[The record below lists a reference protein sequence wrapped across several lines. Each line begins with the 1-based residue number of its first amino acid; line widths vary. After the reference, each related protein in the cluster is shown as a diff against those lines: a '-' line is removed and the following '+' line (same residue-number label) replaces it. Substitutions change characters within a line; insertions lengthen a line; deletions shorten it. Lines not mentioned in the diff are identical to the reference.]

1 MLKLDSRLI
10 ALALSAAVA
19 AALIAAALTF
29 SDVFRKAGPPGADA
43 YGPPQFS
50 FRVASF
56 AELPGW
62 SEDDPAEAIPAL
74 RRSCARIL
82 TLAPDAPANPAEA
95 LGAAAGVS
103 SVAGSAAAWRR
114 VCLAA
119 LALPDGSQAAA
130 RLFFEE
136 QFRPLKIV
144 AIRPPTPGGPA
155 ADQPPLIEERG
166 LFTGYYEPVIEAS
179 PRRTPD
185 FSAPVLARPDDL
197 VMVDLGRFRPE
208 LAGERIAGY
217 VQGGALHP
225 YPDHRAINEGV
236 LEGRAEPLAWLRPDD
251 LFFMQIQG
259 SGRLRFEDGREIRVG
274 YDGQNGHPYFA
285 IGRALIERGVVSRE
299 AMSMQA
305 IRDWLARAAP
315 EDARALRELN
325 PSYVFFR
332 MLPIEDPALGPP
344 GAEGVSLT
352 PGRSLAVDRRY
363 HPFGAPV
370 WVALDGEGDPSG
382 FSRLMIA
389 QDAGGAIKGPIR
401 GDVFFGAGEEAG
413 ATAGAFRVE
422 GEMYVLV
429 PAPVAAQLSGAPD
442 PHTRWREAR
451 RRDAE

>member
-1 MLKLDSRLI
+1 MLKLDSRFI

-29 SDVFRKAGPPGADA
+29 SDIFRRAGPSAADA

-62 SEDDPAEAIPAL
+62 GEDDPAEALSAFQ
-74 RRSCARIL
+74 RSCARIL
-82 TLAPDAPANPAEA
+82 SLAPDAPANPAEA
-95 LGAAAGVS
+95 LGPAAGVS
-103 SVAGSAAAWRR
+103 SVAGSAAEWRR

-119 LALPDGSQAAA
+119 SAAPEDSQAAA

-144 AIRPPTPGGPA
+144 AIRPPLPGGPA
-155 ADQPPLIEERG
+155 AGGPPAIEESG
-166 LFTGYYEPVIEAS
+166 LFTGYYEPVIEAAA
-179 PRRTPD
+179 RRGPD

-208 LAGERIAGY
+208 LAGQRIAGY
-217 VQGGALHP
+217 VQDGALHP
-225 YPDHRAINEGV
+225 YPDHRAINDGA
-236 LEGRAEPLAWLRPDD
+236 LSGRARVIAWLRPDD

-259 SGRLRFEDGREIRVG
+259 SGRLRFEDGREIRAG

-285 IGRALIERGVVSRE
+285 IGRALIERGVIPRE

-305 IRDWLARAAP
+305 IRDWLANAAP
-315 EDARALRELN
+315 EEARTLRELN

-332 MLPIEDPALGPP
+332 ELPVEDPALGPP
-344 GAEGVSLT
+344 GAEGVLLT

-370 WVALDGEGDPSG
+370 WVALDGAGGAPL
-382 FSRLMIA
+382 FRRLMIA
-389 QDAGGAIKGPIR
+389 QDTGGAIRGPIR
-401 GDVFFGAGEEAG
+401 GDVFFGVGEEAG
-413 ATAGAFRVE
+413 EAAGALRAE

-429 PAPVAAQLSGAPD
+429 PAPVAARLSGAPD
-442 PHTRWREAR
+442 PVARWREAR
-451 RRDAE
+451 RQGQE